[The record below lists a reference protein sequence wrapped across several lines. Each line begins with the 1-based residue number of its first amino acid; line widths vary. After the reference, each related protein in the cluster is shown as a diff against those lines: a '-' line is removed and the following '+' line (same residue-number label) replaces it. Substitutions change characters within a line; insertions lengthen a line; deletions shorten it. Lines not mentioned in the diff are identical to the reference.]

1 LDIKT
6 ELKTYIAEELLL
18 DYAAQD
24 LGDGDSLLT
33 DGMVDSLGM
42 VRLLA
47 FITERFEIEIPPEDL
62 TIENFQNIG
71 LIVSYLEKR
80 QN

>member
-1 LDIKT
+1 MDIKT